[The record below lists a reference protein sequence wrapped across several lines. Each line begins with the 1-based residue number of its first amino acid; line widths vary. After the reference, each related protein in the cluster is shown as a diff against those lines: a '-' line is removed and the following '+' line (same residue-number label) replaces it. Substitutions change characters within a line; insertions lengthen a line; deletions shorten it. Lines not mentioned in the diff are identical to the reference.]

1 MANGQ
6 ANNAI
11 DRLYI
16 RSLKESFRAEIFH
29 SGKFLAVGTD
39 VSGGVWQSTL
49 GISTMGSR
57 FPLTDPKSD
66 DSEQIFR
73 FWHFGG
79 KIQFSYGGLGPWWE
93 YGKCCLDVIRKG
105 NPQKDFQK

>member
-66 DSEQIFR
+66 DSEQR
-73 FWHFGG
+73 YSDFGILAG
-79 KIQFSYGGLGPWWE
+79 KSNFPMEAWGHGGSTENVVLM
-93 YGKCCLDVIRKG
+93 L
-105 NPQKDFQK
+105 